1 MNVASRNPKLVCGCD
16 LTAPVTCY
24 KSIEMFRSFQY
35 AHINKPWRAFLTEK
49 SHWIHMWPTCVPH
62 VFPCGTHVLFQFHM
76 FPHMWGKFSTC
87 ETHGRPCKHMCI
99 SCDPQVTHM
108 SPHVV
113 ICEARVGSHLLALRS
128 HVKKNMWN
136 WNNTRNSHVNFMWYF
151 CRVIALFDVFS

>member
-35 AHINKPWRAFLTEK
+35 AHIKKPWRAFLTEK

-76 FPHMWGKFSTC
+76 FPHMWGTFSTC
-87 ETHGRPCKHMCI
+87 ETHMRSCKHMCI
-99 SCDPQVTHM
+99 SCVSHATHM

-113 ICEARVGSHLLALRS
+113 ICEAHDCGLLSISITLTCGK
-128 HVKKNMWN
+128 HVKLEQHTKS
-136 WNNTRNSHVNFMWYF
+136 TCEF
-151 CRVIALFDVFS
+151 RVIFL